1 MCCAICKSSN
11 QAEFI
16 TEMMIHFRG
25 LRNIDKPGVLAFPKV
40 LVCLDC
46 GFSGFNTSGTDLA
59 LLAGRNTRTEA
70 STRQRSVGTVCAQG

>member
-11 QAEFI
+11 QAEFT

-25 LRNIDKPGVLAFPKV
+25 IRNIDKPGALMFPKV

-46 GFSGFNTSGTDLA
+46 GCSRFTTPGTDLA
-59 LLAGRNTRTEA
+59 LLAGNNKRTET
-70 STRQRSVGTVCAQG
+70 STRQRSVGTV